1 MVFGGCNDLLEFSRP
16 RNEVNPTP
24 TIATA
29 DREARLSAAIDVY
42 YDGVYD
48 SARAFLE
55 EIARE
60 AAAAGDVVAE
70 ATALTWL
77 GLTAWR
83 LGEYAES
90 RALGERALELKL
102 EGDLRDLLSRS
113 YNALGLVAWQEAR
126 LAEAADFFTRA
137 AEVADEAGDAA
148 GTARAAGNLAL
159 VATEQ
164 GEFGRARQGYATML
178 RAGRALGDPIMEG
191 NALNNL
197 GMLEVM
203 VGQPLSAL
211 PFLAE
216 ALEVY
221 RSANYPIGEE
231 NALGQ
236 LGSAYAALGDLG
248 RAHAMYDSALAIA
261 RSQGLGPEEANDLEA
276 LAELYA
282 ATDNRVR
289 ALELYEAALDVY
301 REIGLEMDRGRSLRA
316 QAEVVAE
323 LGNIDR
329 ALELATEAR
338 QTHRRLGA
346 RFEELEDIVV
356 LTELH
361 EANGSAETAD
371 QLLLTAR
378 ELAGDL
384 GARSSYASVALVEA
398 RIADSRSE
406 PERVVAALSEAGPQL
421 FRGDY
426 ETEWEAHALRARAFL
441 RLGAIDSAV
450 IAGRRAVKTVE
461 RVRGSFRSRAMR
473 TGFSAARQQTY
484 ADLVSA
490 LLASN
495 RIAGA
500 FEVADR
506 ARGQALREH
515 LVVRDESAPGPADR
529 DQARR
534 AEELLRQIGQLVA
547 TLDALQL
554 SADDAA
560 DMDSLVSQLWA
571 RLARTRSEYENL
583 QVSMAE
589 GDGGVRSG
597 AGAADLGSTQRALE
611 RGEVLLEYLITSSHL
626 LTFVVTNDTAIVL
639 ESEGRTDDL
648 ESRVRLAR
656 KLVSGSGRDQEE
668 AVPVFEALFEDL
680 IAPAARA
687 APIFEAERLILVPHG
702 VLTYLPFAA
711 LLDPRSGQHLVELV
725 SLVHLPSAGSLTALR
740 SDQRPPRRLA
750 ADATQV
756 LVPFPSQLPATDEE
770 GLAVERHRGALLYR
784 GATATEARLRE
795 ALEQGGVVHVASHA
809 SMNARNPVFSS
820 VELAP
825 GAAGEP
831 ADDGRLE
838 TYEILEL
845 SVRAPLVY
853 LSGCETALGP
863 ATATRFDRGEDYS
876 TLAQSLLYAGAD
888 NVLATLWRVE
898 DRSAALVAGHFY
910 EELERVALPEALA
923 RAQRR
928 MISHPEFG
936 APFFW
941 AGYRLN
947 GARF

>member
-1 MVFGGCNDLLEFSRP
+1 VAGEAGANGDL
-16 RNEVNPTP
+16 
-24 TIATA
+24 A
-29 DREARLSAAIDVY
+29 
-42 YDGVYD
+42 
-48 SARAFLE
+48 
-55 EIARE
+55 
-60 AAAAGDVVAE
+60 AE

-77 GLTAWR
+77 GLAAWR
-83 LGEYAES
+83 LGEYEES
-90 RALGERALELKL
+90 RALGERALSIKL
-102 EGDLRDLLSRS
+102 EADLRELQSRS

-126 LAEAADFFTRA
+126 LTEAADLFTRA
-137 AEVADEAGDAA
+137 AEVAEEVGDAA

-159 VATEQ
+159 VATEH
-164 GEFGRARQGYATML
+164 GEFGRARQGYTAML
-178 RAGRALGDPIMEG
+178 RAGRAIGDPIMEG

-203 VGQPLSAL
+203 VGQPLSAIPYL
-211 PFLAE
+211 EDALA
-216 ALEVY
+216 LY
-221 RSANYPIGEE
+221 RSADYPIGEE

-261 RSQGLGPEEANDLEA
+261 RVQGLGPEEANDLEA

-289 ALELYEAALDVY
+289 ALELYSAALEVY
-301 REIGLEMDRGRSLRA
+301 RNIGLEMDRGRSLRA

-323 LGNIDR
+323 LGNTNR
-329 ALELATEAR
+329 ALELATEAL
-338 QTHRRLGA
+338 QTHERLGA
-346 RFEELEDIVV
+346 RFEEFDDLVV

-361 EANGSAETAD
+361 EADGSPGEAD

-378 ELAGDL
+378 ELAGDI
-384 GARSSYASVALVEA
+384 GARSSYAAVALVEA
-398 RIADSRSE
+398 RIADSRAE
-406 PERVVAALSEAGPQL
+406 PERVLAALGEAGPQL

-441 RLGAIDSAV
+441 RLGAIDSAL

-515 LVVRDESAPGPADR
+515 LVVRDEVAPSEAGRAE
-529 DQARR
+529 ARR

-554 SADDAA
+554 EADATA
-560 DMDSLVSQLWA
+560 DVDGLVGQLWS
-571 RLARTRSEYENL
+571 RLAQTRSEYENL
-583 QVSMAE
+583 QVSLAE
-589 GDGGVRSG
+589 GGGRLRPTSG
-597 AGAADLGSTQRALE
+597 PANLASTQRALE
-611 RGEVLLEYLITSSHL
+611 PGEILLEYFIMPARV
-626 LTFVVTNDTAIVL
+626 LTFLVSRDSVMVL
-639 ESEGRTDDL
+639 ESETPTEDL
-648 ESRVRLAR
+648 ESRVRLVR
-656 KLVSGSGRDQEE
+656 KLVASPGEGTDE
-668 AVPVFEALFEDL
+668 AAPVFEALFEAL

-687 APIFEAERLILVPHG
+687 APIFEAETLILVPHG
-702 VLTYLPFAA
+702 VLTYLPFSA
-711 LLDPRSGQHLVELV
+711 LLDPESGRRLVELV

-740 SDQRPPRRLA
+740 SDKRPRKGLV
-750 ADATQV
+750 ADAAQV

-770 GLAVERHRGALLYR
+770 GLAVESQRGALLYR

-795 ALEQGGVVHVASHA
+795 ALEEGGVVHVASHA
-809 SMNARNPVFSS
+809 SMNARNPIFSR

-825 GAAGEP
+825 GSSGEP

-845 SVRAPLVY
+845 AVRAPLVY

-876 TLAQSLLYAGAD
+876 TLAQSLLYAGAE

-898 DRSAALVAGHFY
+898 DRSAAVLAGYFY
-910 EELERVALPEALA
+910 EELEEVALPKALA

-928 MISHPEFG
+928 MIAHPEFG
-936 APFFW
+936 APFYW

-947 GARF
+947 GARY